1 MLSGNKKL
9 IRLAFD
15 SGLGAKNSQ
24 GFGMVIPADH
34 NQAYE
39 AIDKSDD
46 SFLTE
51 DSKSEDKY
59 EKEFLSNTVI

>member
-1 MLSGNKKL
+1 
-9 IRLAFD
+9 
-15 SGLGAKNSQ
+15 
-24 GFGMVIPADH
+24 MVIPADH